1 MNGDRRTNLAAATT
15 SGVSMLIAAAGS
27 VIGALV
33 GFNLSPE
40 TWSGDARVAIAGI
53 AACAWCAA
61 FTDLSESFLA
71 WLRRRLGLRTGWPTD
86 APTAPTLAENLDPTA
101 TAVKTD
107 APTAPSLAES
117 VDLAAT
123 AVKDD
128 AAIRAASAAWHIDH
142 SCGFL
147 DHASQWQ
154 GHEDGTAT
162 YYLAPGI
169 LLHHHTEKN
178 SRGLAMPHF
187 TLLTGDDREL
197 PVAHV
202 KEIHAYLLTRAA
214 RDGST
219 DDPTELPAAV

>member
-27 VIGALV
+27 VIGALA
-33 GFNLSPE
+33 GFDLSPE
-40 TWSGDARVAIAGI
+40 TWPSDARVAIAGI
-53 AACAWCAA
+53 AACTVCAA
-61 FTDLSESFLA
+61 SADLSEPALT
-71 WLRRRLGLRTGWPTD
+71 WLRRRLGLRTGRPTD
-86 APTAPTLAENLDPTA
+86 PTLAENMDPAA

-178 SRGLAMPHF
+178 GRGLAMPHF

-214 RDGST
+214 RDGSA
-219 DDPTELPAAV
+219 DEPTELPATV

>member
-27 VIGALV
+27 VIGALA
-33 GFNLSPE
+33 GFDLSPE
-40 TWSGDARVAIAGI
+40 TWPSDARVAIAGI
-53 AACAWCAA
+53 AACTVCAA
-61 FTDLSESFLA
+61 SADLSEPALT
-71 WLRRRLGLRTGWPTD
+71 WLRRRLGLRTGRP
-86 APTAPTLAENLDPTA
+86 
-101 TAVKTD
+101 TD
-107 APTAPSLAES
+107 APTAPSLDES

-128 AAIRAASAAWHIDH
+128 AVIRAASAAWHLDH
-142 SCGFL
+142 SYGFL

-169 LLHHHTEKN
+169 LLHHRTERN
-178 SRGLAMPHF
+178 GRGLAMPHF

-197 PVAHV
+197 PVDHV

-214 RDGST
+214 RDGSA
-219 DDPTELPAAV
+219 DDPTELPATV